1 MGARQSKPRCFL
13 DAVRLLF
20 SRQVAG
26 RNNSRKTFLDELIGL
41 GSPRMRLFANR
52 CPRSIESGEDT
63 GGIDGS

>member
-1 MGARQSKPRCFL
+1 MGARQCKSRCFL
-13 DAVRLLF
+13 DTVRLLF

-26 RNNSRKTFLDELIGL
+26 TNNPGRTFLDELIGL

-52 CPRSIESGEDT
+52 CPTSIESGEDT

>member
-1 MGARQSKPRCFL
+1 MGARLSKPRCSL

-26 RNNSRKTFLDELIGL
+26 TDNPGKTLLDELIGL

-63 GGIDGS
+63 GGISGS

>member
-26 RNNSRKTFLDELIGL
+26 RNNPRKTFLDELIGL

-52 CPRSIESGEDT
+52 CPRSTESGEDT